1 MSGSSNDPATLR
13 RRQTIVGCVVAIS
26 GGTSTRWLPDA
37 PVLVLS
43 LIATA
48 AIVLMFATPAARVRV
63 ILAGSVLAATVVRLP
78 ELRVEEIVE
87 GLVYGLLTALVLA
100 APLTTRRA
108 VSQRR
113 EFHRRGWELAAIE
126 SRRRASQ
133 TREVLQRERMS
144 LAAEMHDGLGHS
156 LTLIAVRLGQLSLTP
171 TLPDTDRAEV
181 SGIRTIAADAADQL
195 GLAVR
200 LLRQSEDPAAG
211 WSAPSIDEAVI
222 GARQAE
228 MHVETHIAAD
238 LTDRLSDEALNT
250 VARVVQEGLTN
261 ASKHAPGQPVT
272 VRIEVEGD
280 IVTAIVCNPRDEE
293 ASSAHPLD
301 GGFGLHGLR
310 HRAAMLGG
318 ALTVHQMPT
327 EFALT
332 LTLPA
337 HARPSADS
345 AAPDGDIVAAEDDAA
360 TLRSRATRAA
370 IAVPS
375 AILGA
380 LVFIAVAY
388 FVLANTLSVM
398 TTAQFAD
405 ISVGDTQETVER
417 SLPALEMLDPPRDE
431 FPPRPDETCHY
442 YEAEISFFE
451 RVDVHVVCFA
461 SDQVSR
467 IGTVPAP

>member
-1 MSGSSNDPATLR
+1 MNDGSEDPVALR
-13 RRQTIVGCVVAIS
+13 SRQTIVGCIVAIVA
-26 GGTSTRWLPDA
+26 GACTRWLSDA

-43 LIATA
+43 LVAVSA
-48 AIVLMFATPAARVRV
+48 VVLVFATPAVQVRV
-63 ILAGSVLAATVVRLP
+63 ILAGSVLAATLVRLP
-78 ELRVEEIVE
+78 ELQVEEMFE
-87 GLVYGLLTALVLA
+87 GLVSGLLTALVLA

-113 EFHRRGWELAAIE
+113 EFHQRGWELAAIE

-133 TREVLQRERMS
+133 TREVLQRERMT

-156 LTLIAVRLGQLSLTP
+156 LTLIAVRLGQLSLAP
-171 TLPDTDRAEV
+171 TLSDADRTQV
-181 SGIRTIAADAADQL
+181 SDIRTLAADAADQL

-211 WSAPSIDEAVI
+211 WTPPNIDEAVVR
-222 GARQAE
+222 ARHAGID
-228 MHVETHIAAD
+228 VDAHIAAD
-238 LTDRLSDEALNT
+238 LADRLGDEALNA

-261 ASKHAPGQPVT
+261 ASKHSPGQPVT
-272 VRIEVEGD
+272 VRVEIEDET
-280 IVTAIVCNPRDEE
+280 VTAVVRNPRGEGE
-293 ASSAHPLD
+293 SSAHTPD
-301 GGFGLHGLR
+301 SGFGLHGLR
-310 HRAAMLGG
+310 HRAAILGG
-318 ALTVHQMPT
+318 TLTVRHTST
-327 EFALT
+327 EFSLI
-332 LTLPA
+332 LTLPT

-345 AAPDGDIVAAEDDAA
+345 AAPDEGIVAAEDAAA

-370 IAVPS
+370 IAVPTT
-375 AILGA
+375 ILGA
-380 LVFIAVAY
+380 LVFIAGGY

-417 SLPALEMLDPPRDE
+417 SLPALEMLDPPRDD
-431 FPPRPDETCHY
+431 FPPRPDEACHY
-442 YEAEISFFE
+442 FEEEISFFE

-461 SDQVSR
+461 TGQVSR